1 MRIALCQINPT
12 VGDLAGNVERI
23 LRDARRAAEAG
34 AGLAVFPELCV
45 TGYPPQDLLD
55 RPDFLDDVDA
65 AVEHLARRL
74 PPGLGALVG
83 APVRNETPVGKR
95 LFNTAL
101 LLADGDVVD
110 ATSKTLLPTYDVFD
124 EYRYFEPCPER
135 KTMEWGGLRL
145 GVHLCEDMWNN
156 EEQAP
161 YHLYAANPID
171 ELAALGIDLF
181 VNLSA
186 SPFATG
192 KPAERRLL
200 IHESCR
206 EHGVPF
212 VYVNQVGANTELIF
226 DGDSQVQS
234 AEGEV
239 LWHAP
244 LFEEAFVVW
253 DPDAPGA
260 PVGSAD
266 LGTEAEETTAQI
278 HDALVL
284 GVRDYV
290 QKTGEGVFEKALV
303 GLSGGIDSAVT
314 CAIAAEA
321 LGPDRVVGVTMPSA
335 YSSSG
340 SVDDSR
346 ALAENLG
353 IEFHE
358 VAIRPAVDA
367 FEGMLAPLFEGTEEG
382 VAEENVQARSRGL
395 TLMAISNKF
404 GHLLLTTG
412 NKSEMAVGY
421 ATLYGDMSGGLAV
434 LSDVLKTEV
443 YRVAEHIN
451 ARAGREVIPR
461 STITK
466 PPSAE
471 LRPGQVDQD
480 SLPPYDVLDA
490 ILVGYVEDHLSPEG
504 IAREAGFDLALVE
517 RVARMV
523 DRNEYKRRQA
533 APGLRV
539 SGKAFGSGRR
549 LPIVMQRTRVD
560 AAGHAETVEG
570 APASASVDA

>member
-12 VGDLAGNVERI
+12 VGDLAGNVDLV
-23 LRDARRAAEAG
+23 LRDARRAASEG
-34 AGLAVFPELCV
+34 ADLAVFPELCL

-55 RPDFLDDVDA
+55 RPAFLDDVDA
-65 AVEHLARRL
+65 AVEALARRL
-74 PPGLGALVG
+74 PDGLAVIVG
-83 APVRNETPVGKR
+83 APVRNDTPVGKR

-101 LLADGDVVD
+101 LLEAGEIRD
-110 ATSKTLLPTYDVFD
+110 AVSKTLLPTYDVFD

-135 KTMEWGGLRL
+135 KVVEWRGLRL
-145 GVHLCEDMWNN
+145 GLHVCEDMWNN
-156 EEQAP
+156 EDQAP

-171 ELAALGIDLF
+171 ELAALGVDLF
-181 VNLSA
+181 VNISA
-186 SPFATG
+186 SPYATG
-192 KPAERRLL
+192 KPTERRLL
-200 IHESCR
+200 IRESCR
-206 EHGVPF
+206 EHSVPF

-253 DPDAPGA
+253 DTDAPGE
-260 PVGSAD
+260 PV
-266 LGTEAEETTAQI
+266 EAEGLEADVTAEV

-290 QKTGEGVFEKALV
+290 RKTGEGVFEKALV

-314 CAIAAEA
+314 CALAVEA

-358 VAIRPAVDA
+358 VSIRPAVDA
-367 FEGMLAPLFEGTEEG
+367 FGEMLAPLFEGTEAG
-382 VAEENVQARSRGL
+382 VAEENVQARSRGV

-443 YRVAEHIN
+443 YRVAEHVN
-451 ARAGREVIPR
+451 ARAGRDVIPR
-461 STITK
+461 NTITK

-471 LRPGQVDQD
+471 LKPGQVDQD

-490 ILVGYVEDHLSPEG
+490 ILVRYVEEHQSPEA
-504 IAREAGFDLALVE
+504 IAAETGDPLELVE
-517 RVARMV
+517 RIARMV

-539 SGKAFGSGRR
+539 SAKAFGSGRR
-549 LPIVMQRTRVD
+549 LPIVMQRTRIEAD
-560 AAGHAETVEG
+560 GHAEAIEG
-570 APASASVDA
+570 APAAAGLEA

>member
-12 VGDLAGNVERI
+12 VGDLAGNVELV

-55 RPDFLDDVDA
+55 RPAFLDDVDA
-65 AVEHLARRL
+65 AVAHVARQLPEGLA
-74 PPGLGALVG
+74 AIVG

-101 LLADGDVVD
+101 LLADGEVQD

-145 GVHLCEDMWNN
+145 GVHICEDMWNN
-156 EEQAP
+156 EDQAP
-161 YHLYAANPID
+161 YHLYASNPID
-171 ELAALGIDLF
+171 ELAALGVDLF

-186 SPFATG
+186 SPYATG
-192 KPAERRLL
+192 KPTERRLL
-200 IHESCR
+200 IGASCR

-226 DGDSQVQS
+226 DGDSQVQN

-239 LWHAP
+239 LVHLP
-244 LFEEAFVVW
+244 LFEEAFHVW
-253 DPDAPGA
+253 DTEAPGE
-260 PVGSAD
+260 PVEVPEED
-266 LGTEAEETTAQI
+266 VTAEI

-290 QKTGEGVFEKALV
+290 RKTGDGVFEKALI

-314 CAIAAEA
+314 CAVAAEA

-340 SVDDSR
+340 SVSDSE
-346 ALAENLG
+346 ALAQNLG

-367 FEGMLAPLFEGTEEG
+367 FGEMLAPLFEGTEEG

-443 YRVAEHIN
+443 YRVAQEIN
-451 ARAGREVIPR
+451 ERAGREIIPEN
-461 STITK
+461 TITK

-471 LRPGQVDQD
+471 LKPGQVDQD

-490 ILVGYVEDHLSPEG
+490 ILLRYVEQHESPEA
-504 IAREAGFDLALVE
+504 IADELGYDLGLVE
-517 RVARMV
+517 RIAKMV

-533 APGLRV
+533 APGLRI
-539 SGKAFGSGRR
+539 SSKAFGSGRR
-549 LPIVMQRTRVD
+549 LPIVMQRTRID
-560 AAGHAETVEG
+560 AEGHRQRVEG
-570 APASASVDA
+570 APAAEAVDA

>member
-1 MRIALCQINPT
+1 MRIALCQINTT
-12 VGDLAGNVERI
+12 VGDLAGNVARV
-23 LRDARRAAEAG
+23 LRDARRAADAG
-34 AGLAVFPELCV
+34 ADLAVFPELCV

-55 RPDFLDDVDA
+55 RPAFLDDVDA
-65 AVEHLARRL
+65 AVEHLAQHA
-74 PPGLGALVG
+74 PDGLALLVG
-83 APVRNETPVGKR
+83 APVRNDTPVGKR

-101 LLADGDVVD
+101 LLAEGAVQAGV
-110 ATSKTLLPTYDVFD
+110 SKTLLPTYDVFD

-135 KTMEWGGLRL
+135 EVIEWGGLRL

-171 ELAALGIDLF
+171 ELAALGVDLF

-186 SPFATG
+186 SPYATG
-192 KPAERRLL
+192 KPTERRRL
-200 IHESCR
+200 IRESCR

-234 AEGEV
+234 AAGEG

-244 LFEEAFVVW
+244 LFEEAFHVW
-253 DPDAPGA
+253 DSEAPGDPVEVA
-260 PVGSAD
+260 PEDV
-266 LGTEAEETTAQI
+266 TAEI

-290 QKTGEGVFEKALV
+290 EKTGPGVFDKALV

-314 CAIAAEA
+314 CALAVEA
-321 LGPDRVVGVTMPSA
+321 LGADRVVGVTMPSA

-353 IEFHE
+353 IEFHQ
-358 VAIRPAVDA
+358 VSIRPAVDA
-367 FEGMLAPLFEGTEEG
+367 FRAMLEPLFAGTDEG
-382 VAEENVQARSRGL
+382 VAEENVQARARGV

-434 LSDVLKTEV
+434 LSDVFKTEV
-443 YRVAEHIN
+443 YRVAEHVN
-451 ARAGREVIPR
+451 ARAGRDLIPR
-461 STITK
+461 TTITK

-471 LRPGQVDQD
+471 LKPGQVDQD

-490 ILVGYVEDHLSPEG
+490 ILERFVEQHESPAAIASETGY
-504 IAREAGFDLALVE
+504 DLALVD
-517 RVARMV
+517 RIARMV

-539 SGKAFGSGRR
+539 SSKAFGPGRR
-549 LPIVMQRTRVD
+549 VPIVMQRTRINT
-560 AAGHAETVEG
+560 AGQGERVEG
-570 APASASVDA
+570 APAATAVDA